1 MAHAVASMAGLH
13 GAYKAVLDG
22 SLQLS
27 GSSQLNVAG
36 GSSRVAVSRVAF
48 SPIRAQ
54 QVPVEPEAASQSGRR
69 ALLGLLAAGV
79 TAGSIVKSVLAEA
92 KSIRV
97 GPPPPPSGGLPGTK
111 NSDVPRDL
119 LLPLKDRFFLQ
130 PLPPAEAALR
140 AKDSA
145 KEIVGVKSFIDKK
158 AWPYVKNDLRLR
170 ASYLRFDLN
179 TVINAKPKGE
189 KKPLIELT
197 EKLFSTLDG
206 LDHAAKIK
214 SSQEADKYYAQTVSA
229 LNDVLAKLG

>member
-22 SLQLS
+22 SLQIS
-27 GSSQLNVAG
+27 GSSQLNAAG

-92 KSIRV
+92 KIASIICHAA
-97 GPPPPPSGGLPGTK
+97 GTK

-189 KKPLIELT
+189 KKPLLELT
-197 EKLFSTLDG
+197 EKLFSTIDG

-214 SSQEADKYYAQTVSA
+214 SSQEAEKYYAQTVSA
-229 LNDVLAKLG
+229 LSDVLAKLG